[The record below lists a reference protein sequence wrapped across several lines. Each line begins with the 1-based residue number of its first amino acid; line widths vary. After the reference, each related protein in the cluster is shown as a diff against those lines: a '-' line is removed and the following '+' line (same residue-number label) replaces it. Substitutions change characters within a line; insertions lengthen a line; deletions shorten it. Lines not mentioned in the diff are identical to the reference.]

1 MKLYISKIMA
11 VAALAATL
19 ALNAADAGSTAGCVD
34 FGKFTPPSSGGEFV
48 EVNIKNNLISMVAK
62 LVEKQEPQVA
72 EMIRGLQMIR
82 VNVIA
87 MKEDNRKEILDRVES
102 IRTQLDKLGW
112 EQLVTVQN
120 GKDNVRVSIKTKGD
134 EAVEGLVVTV
144 IGEDKQAV
152 FVNIVGNL
160 RPDKIAL
167 IAEKFNIE
175 PLKKAAEAIKTN

>member
-1 MKLYISKIMA
+1 M
-11 VAALAATL
+11 
-19 ALNAADAGSTAGCVD
+19 
-34 FGKFTPPSSGGEFV
+34 
-48 EVNIKNNLISMVAK
+48 
-62 LVEKQEPQVA
+62 
-72 EMIRGLQMIR
+72 
-82 VNVIA
+82 
-87 MKEDNRKEILDRVES
+87 
-102 IRTQLDKLGW
+102 
-112 EQLVTVQN
+112 QN

-175 PLKKAAEAIKTN
+175 PLKKAAEAIKSN

>member
-1 MKLYISKIMA
+1 
-11 VAALAATL
+11 
-19 ALNAADAGSTAGCVD
+19 
-34 FGKFTPPSSGGEFV
+34 
-48 EVNIKNNLISMVAK
+48 MVAK

-175 PLKKAAEAIKTN
+175 PLKKAAEAIKSN